1 MVIISKYLFF
11 FVGGNNDCACQ
22 RETFISKFVMKH
34 FYDVLVHYQKRE
46 EKISC
51 HPVIPLISTLFQSIQ
66 NHSQIYQTLVK

>member
-11 FVGGNNDCACQ
+11 FVGGNYGCACQ
-22 RETFISKFVMKH
+22 LETFISKFVMKH

-51 HPVIPLISTLFQSIQ
+51 HAVIPLISTLFQSIQ